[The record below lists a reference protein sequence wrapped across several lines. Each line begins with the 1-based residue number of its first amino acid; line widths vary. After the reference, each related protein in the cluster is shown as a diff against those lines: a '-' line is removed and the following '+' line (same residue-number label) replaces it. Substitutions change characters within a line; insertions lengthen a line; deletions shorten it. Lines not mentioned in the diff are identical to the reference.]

1 MIATFAIVVAAWV
14 ACLVPGLPAAFLAG
28 GRERPAPVLV
38 VQAAMYGAAWYTGVT
53 LLLGATGHFGLRP
66 LLALTALVVAVLA
79 AVVVR
84 GGRPEPHWPRPD
96 VVALALAAV
105 FVVGVLARSSN
116 VVDSLLWIGDP
127 GAYTNYAWLTV
138 TTGELN
144 SDLTAVPPAV
154 MVPFAAT
161 FGIENADAA
170 MAFLA
175 TLTLAA
181 VPAVAWALGASRR
194 AALVVTA
201 AAAVCVT
208 PVWYAR
214 IASAETPYVTFLAL
228 ILLELA
234 LLHRSQRAVGV
245 LLATTAGAALMQAT
259 RADSMRL
266 VAACL
271 AFAVIRGLVAPTHA
285 GRREAG
291 WAAAVVAG
299 TGLGYVFDAWQSNAY
314 LTRQFD
320 AVASLTNR
328 VRDAGLL
335 EVSVQLVLAVAALA
349 AITYAIGA
357 GAARWST
364 AEGRPRAG
372 RVTAV
377 LTAIAAL
384 AGLYGTTVSRSYL
397 LDAGGRFG
405 ILLIVLAV
413 TGFVIGFG
421 RPDATGAVTVAC
433 SLFALIGALE
443 AGHQFYGL
451 SLNHAWFLYWD
462 RYLFSGAFVPFVLL
476 AVIGVDRILRVRVVV
491 RRPIVTTLAAAAGI
505 ALLLP
510 TTVTASRETLFA
522 GSADQLRELQRLSGP
537 APIAWSVLHPFPG
550 TFYPNTRDPWINTLT
565 VGFQHRVL
573 NPPTAPFAPD
583 AAVSFEAATALAART
598 GDTQVAVIE
607 ATLQGLPPAHPLE
620 GSTGGWQWTY
630 AGRSDAEI
638 PVLPKR
644 ENGAE
649 EWRTF
654 PAVFDVW
661 RLERL
666 AA

>member
-14 ACLVPGLPAAFLAG
+14 ACLVPGLPAAFLGG
-28 GRERPAPVLV
+28 GRDRPVPVLL
-38 VQAAMYGAAWYTGVT
+38 VQAGLYGAAWYTALT
-53 LLLGATGHFGLRP
+53 LLLGATGRFDLMP
-66 LLALTALVVAVLA
+66 FLAVTALVVVALAVLVA
-79 AVVVR
+79 R
-84 GGRPEPHWPRPD
+84 GGRPELHWPRLD
-96 VVALALAAV
+96 VVSLGLVAVLLA
-105 FVVGVLARSSN
+105 GVIARSAN
-116 VVDSLLWIGDP
+116 VVDALLWIGDP
-127 GAYTNYAWLTV
+127 GAYTNSAWLTV

-161 FGIENADAA
+161 FGIEHADAA

-175 TLTLAA
+175 SLTLAA
-181 VPAVAWALGASRR
+181 VPAAAWALGASRR

-234 LLHRSQRAVGV
+234 LLHRAQRAIGV

-271 AFAVIRGLVAPTHA
+271 AFAVIRGLVAPTRA

-299 TGLGYVFDAWQSNAY
+299 TGIGYAFDAWQSNAY

-320 AVASLTNR
+320 AVASLTDR
-328 VRDAGLL
+328 IRDAGLL
-335 EVSVQLVLAVAALA
+335 DVTVQLVLAVVAVVAV
-349 AITYAIGA
+349 TYALGA

-372 RVTAV
+372 QIAAV
-377 LTAIAAL
+377 LTALAAL
-384 AGLYGTTVSRSYL
+384 AGLYGTTISRSYL

-405 ILLIVLAV
+405 ILLILLAV
-413 TGFVIGFG
+413 TGFVVGFA
-421 RPDATGAVTVAC
+421 RPDAVGAVTVAC
-433 SLFALIGALE
+433 SLFALIGALQ

-451 SLNHAWFLYWD
+451 TTNHAWFLYWD
-462 RYLFSGAFVPFVLL
+462 RYLFSGAFVPFLLL
-476 AVIGVDRILRVRVVV
+476 AVIGVDRLLRVRFVARYPVIPAIATVVGV
-491 RRPIVTTLAAAAGI
+491 

-510 TTVTASRETLFA
+510 TTVTASRETLFDN
-522 GSADQLRELQRLSGP
+522 SADQLRELQRLTGD
-537 APIAWSVLHPFPG
+537 APIAWSVLHSFPG
-550 TFYPNTRDPWINTLT
+550 TFYPNTRDPWLNTLT
-565 VGFQHRVL
+565 VGFRHRVL
-573 NPPTAPFAPD
+573 NPPTTPFAPD
-583 AAVSFEAATALAART
+583 TAVSFEEATALAAAA
-598 GDTQVAVIE
+598 GDTRVAVVE
-607 ATLQGLPPAHPLE
+607 ATLAGVPPAHPPQ
-620 GSTGGWQWTY
+620 GSTGDWQWTY

-644 ENGAE
+644 ENGPE

-661 RLERL
+661 RLEQRPV
-666 AA
+666 

>member
-38 VQAAMYGAAWYTGVT
+38 VQAGMYGAAWYTGVT

-66 LLALTALVVAVLA
+66 LVALTAVMVVVLA
-79 AVVVR
+79 ALVVR
-84 GGRPEPHWPRPD
+84 GGRPELHWPRLD
-96 VVALALAAV
+96 VVAVGLVIA
-105 FVVGVLARSSN
+105 FVVGVIARSSN

-138 TTGELN
+138 TTGQLT

-154 MVPFAAT
+154 MVPFVAT
-161 FGIENADAA
+161 FGVASANAA

-194 AALVVTA
+194 AALIVTA

-234 LLHRSQRAVGV
+234 LLHRSQRAPSV
-245 LLATTAGAALMQAT
+245 LVATTAGAALMQAT

-271 AFAVIRGLVAPTHA
+271 AFAVIRGLVAPARA

-291 WAAAVVAG
+291 WAAAVVVG
-299 TGLGYVFDAWQSNAY
+299 TGIGYAFDAWQSNAY

-320 AVASLTNR
+320 AVASLTSR

-335 EVSVQLVLAVAALA
+335 EISVQLVLAVAALG
-349 AITYAIGA
+349 AITYALGA
-357 GAARWST
+357 GAAHWST
-364 AEGRPRAG
+364 ADGRSRAG
-372 RVTAV
+372 RVISV
-377 LTAIAAL
+377 LTAVAAL
-384 AGLYGTTVSRSYL
+384 VALYGTTVSRSYL

-405 ILLIVLAV
+405 LLMIVLAV
-413 TGFVIGFG
+413 TGFVVGFG
-421 RPDATGAVTVAC
+421 RPDAIGSVAVAC
-433 SLFALIGALE
+433 SLFALIGALQ

-451 SLNHAWFLYWD
+451 STNHAWFLYWD
-462 RYLFSGAFVPFVLL
+462 RYLFSGAFLPFVLL
-476 AVIGVDRILRVRVVV
+476 AVIGVDRLLRVRMVT
-491 RRPIVTTLAAAAGI
+491 RYPIVTVVAAAAGI

-522 GSADQLRELQRLSGP
+522 GSADQLRELQRLTGP

-550 TFYPNTRDPWINTLT
+550 TFYPNTSDPWINTLT

-573 NPPTAPFAPD
+573 NPPATPFAPD
-583 AAVSFEAATALAART
+583 TAVSFEAATALAAAT
-598 GDTQVAVIE
+598 GDTQVAVVE
-607 ATLQGLPPAHPLE
+607 ATLPGLAPAHPLE

-644 ENGAE
+644 ENGPE

-654 PAVFDVW
+654 SAVFDVW
-661 RLERL
+661 QLEQRP
-666 AA
+666 A